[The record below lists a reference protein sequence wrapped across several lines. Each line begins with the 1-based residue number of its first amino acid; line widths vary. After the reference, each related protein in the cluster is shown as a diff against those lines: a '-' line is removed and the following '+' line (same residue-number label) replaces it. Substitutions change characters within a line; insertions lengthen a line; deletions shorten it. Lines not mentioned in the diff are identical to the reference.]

1 MSPRIEALDLTAHQR
16 FDSRGRP
23 TVMVNLQV
31 GDRYV
36 RAFVPSGAS
45 TGINEAVEKR
55 DEGDQYLGLGVK
67 NAVESVQEIAN
78 AIKDLDVFD
87 QAKIDQTMIELDGT
101 KNKNRLGANA
111 ILAVSLGVAHAAA
124 EHRNVPLFKYVAELY
139 GNEHPNLLPTPMM
152 NVINGGVHARNGLP
166 FQEFMILPTGA
177 ESFSEA
183 MRMGSEAYGTL
194 GKIIAS
200 SGVGDEGGFSPNS
213 FQSNSGAGKIRDA
226 LTLLSQGIEEAGYAP
241 GKDIAIALDP
251 ASSEFYRDGKYHLS
265 DDEILTSMEL
275 VDFFQELIEKYPI
288 ISVEDGI
295 AQNDNPGWRLF
306 FDRFGHKLQIVG
318 DDRYC
323 TTLERI
329 EKGIKDKEANAVL
342 IKLNQVGTLTETLAA
357 IRAAQESG
365 WNTVISHRSGETED
379 TTIADLA
386 VATSSGQIKTGAP
399 ARGERTA
406 KYNRLLDIE
415 EIEVPRLKL
424 IPIYSGKDP
433 FKKLG
438 LAA

>member
-31 GDRYV
+31 NGRYV

-45 TGINEAVEKR
+45 TGINEAIEKR
-55 DEGDQYLGLGVK
+55 DGGDQYLGLGVK
-67 NAVESVQEIAN
+67 NAVESVQEIAS
-78 AIKDLDVFD
+78 AIKDLDVFG
-87 QAKIDQTMIELDGT
+87 QTRIDQTMIDLDGK
-101 KNKNRLGANA
+101 KNKSRLGANA

-139 GNEHPNLLPTPMM
+139 GNEHPSLLPTPMM
-152 NVINGGVHARNGLP
+152 NVINGGVHAKNGLP
-166 FQEFMILPTGA
+166 FQEFMIVPTGA
-177 ESFSEA
+177 GSFAEA
-183 MRMGSEAYGTL
+183 MRIGSEVYGTL

-200 SGVGDEGGFSPNS
+200 SGVGDEGGFSPSS
-213 FQSNSGAGKIRDA
+213 FKSNSGVGKIKDA
-226 LTLLSQGIEEAGYAP
+226 LALLSQGIERAGYTP

-251 ASSEFYRDGKYHLS
+251 ASSEFYREGKYHLS
-265 DDEILTSMEL
+265 DNEILTSMEL
-275 VDFFQELIEKYPI
+275 VDLFQELIEEHPI
-288 ISVEDGI
+288 ISVEDGM
-295 AQNDNPGWRLF
+295 AQNDDLGWRLF
-306 FDRFGHKLQIVG
+306 FDRFGHRLQIVG

-329 EKGIKDKEANAVL
+329 EEGISDKEANAVL

-357 IRAAQESG
+357 IRAAQEAG

-406 KYNRLLDIE
+406 KYNRLLNIE
-415 EIEVPRLKL
+415 EIELPRLKL
-424 IPIYSGKDP
+424 VPKYAGKEP
-433 FKKLG
+433 FRKL
-438 LAA
+438 AIAS